1 MYKINNGRV
10 FISEK
15 CWFCTLF
22 VFVDSV
28 GNAVNAAGVDAV
40 TGMETVTQVAG
51 NDPEIQ
57 AAYQEQVRLTVR
69 ENLASNPDF
78 TAERFPNIAKYFK

>member
-1 MYKINNGRV
+1 
-10 FISEK
+10 
-15 CWFCTLF
+15 
-22 VFVDSV
+22 
-28 GNAVNAAGVDAV
+28 
-40 TGMETVTQVAG
+40 METVTQVAG

-78 TAERFPNIAKYFK
+78 TAEQFPNIAKYFK

>member
-1 MYKINNGRV
+1 MI
-10 FISEK
+10 EK
-15 CWFCTLF
+15 CWFCILF

-28 GNAVNAAGVDAV
+28 GNAVNAAGVVAV